1 MFSRSVLAMLRTLPA
16 LDNFQFVSSWPSVI
30 MVPRLTS
37 YAGVLVM
44 SHMRTTLPA
53 VFSSLVLLG
62 LIASP
67 SFAEEKSFYSPVIRI
82 DTESQRILISTY
94 GSVFWID
101 VPDAAK
107 PHIEKLPISGLADFV
122 VEMRENGQ
130 APLLKT
136 WKVKS
141 GETSCTY
148 FDGKT
153 CK

>member
-1 MFSRSVLAMLRTLPA
+1 
-16 LDNFQFVSSWPSVI
+16 
-30 MVPRLTS
+30 
-37 YAGVLVM
+37 
-44 SHMRTTLPA
+44 MRTILLA
-53 VFSSLVLLG
+53 VFPSFLLLG
-62 LIASP
+62 LLASP
-67 SFAEEKSFYSPVIRI
+67 SLAEEKSFYSPVIRV
-82 DTESQRILISTY
+82 DTESHRILISTL

-107 PHIEKLPISGLADFV
+107 PHLEKLPISGLVDFV

-148 FDGKT
+148 FDGKA

>member
-1 MFSRSVLAMLRTLPA
+1 MP
-16 LDNFQFVSSWPSVI
+16 
-30 MVPRLTS
+30 
-37 YAGVLVM
+37 Y
-44 SHMRTTLPA
+44 MRTTLLA
-53 VFSSLVLLG
+53 TFLSLFLLG

-67 SFAEEKSFYSPVIRI
+67 SFAEDKSFYSPVISVDR
-82 DTESQRILISTY
+82 ENYRILISTF

-101 VPDAAK
+101 VPEAAK
-107 PHIEKLPISGLADFV
+107 PHIEKLPVSGLVDFV

-148 FDGKT
+148 FDGKN
-153 CK
+153 CR

>member
-1 MFSRSVLAMLRTLPA
+1 MLYRRTA
-16 LDNFQFVSSWPSVI
+16 VV
-30 MVPRLTS
+30 T
-37 YAGVLVM
+37 
-44 SHMRTTLPA
+44 
-53 VFSSLVLLG
+53 VFSGFFLLG

-67 SFAEEKSFYSPVIRI
+67 CFAEDKSFYSPVIRV
-82 DTESQRILISTY
+82 DTENHRILISTY

>member
-1 MFSRSVLAMLRTLPA
+1 MP
-16 LDNFQFVSSWPSVI
+16 
-30 MVPRLTS
+30 
-37 YAGVLVM
+37 Y
-44 SHMRTTLPA
+44 MRTTLL
-53 VFSSLVLLG
+53 VIFFSLFLVG

-67 SFAEEKSFYSPVIRI
+67 GFAEDKSFYSPVISVDR
-82 DTESQRILISTY
+82 ENHRILISTF

-101 VPDAAK
+101 VPEAAK
-107 PHIEKLPISGLADFV
+107 PHIEKLPISGLVDFI

-153 CK
+153 CR